1 MGGFFCFP
9 LTEQREK
16 LSEEVLRGE
25 VNTALEP
32 TAEVDKHLL
41 LEWKEFIIEWTRK
54 TSPAE
59 ASW

>member
-1 MGGFFCFP
+1 M
-9 LTEQREK
+9 
-16 LSEEVLRGE
+16 
-25 VNTALEP
+25 EP

-41 LEWKEFIIEWTRK
+41 LEWKEFIREWTRK